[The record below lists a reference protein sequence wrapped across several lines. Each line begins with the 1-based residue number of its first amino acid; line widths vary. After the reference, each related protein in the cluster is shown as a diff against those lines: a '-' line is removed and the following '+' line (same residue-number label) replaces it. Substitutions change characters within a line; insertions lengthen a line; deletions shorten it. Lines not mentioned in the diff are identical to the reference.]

1 VTSWAFDL
9 AGVQLQ
15 IVVLMHLIHH
25 VRVRMIIDCHAHV
38 FESWHSACGHPSVD
52 IHLKYIQK
60 NVTRPAAK
68 TFRVRDGKEV
78 KPTMLFRPEDNTWAG
93 LNDVGFRVGP
103 YGRLEFIHEG
113 ESYAIQY
120 MPVGMQRIESPPT
133 FMVAQM
139 VYAGVDHCILQAG
152 GGYGVMNDYNAFA
165 QNQHPDKFTGLLQI
179 DEAIADRDEVLAEV
193 DRAHKILGLKGVYY
207 SHDFS
212 RHGYGRNLDHAAF
225 APFWDKVAAF
235 GLPVFMELSAT
246 PHYDSASYIGNLM
259 AFDRIV
265 QRHRTLRFVLV
276 MGPPVAHF
284 ARAGRWE
291 FPPEVLAAYSREN
304 LLIEV
309 MFPITW
315 GGAWDYPYPEAQ
327 ELIRHMRDLFSAS
340 RLVWGSDM
348 PNVER
353 FCTYRQSLDYLR
365 RHCAFLSASEKD
377 AVLGGNVAEL
387 FGLHG

>member
-1 VTSWAFDL
+1 
-9 AGVQLQ
+9 
-15 IVVLMHLIHH
+15 
-25 VRVRMIIDCHAHV
+25 MIIDSHAHV
-38 FESWHSACGHPSVD
+38 FENWHGACGHPSVD

-78 KPTMLFRPEDNTWAG
+78 KPTMLFRPEGNTWAG
-93 LNDVGFRVGP
+93 LNDVGFRVGL
-103 YGRLEFIHEG
+103 YGRLEFTHEG

-120 MPVGMQRIESPPT
+120 MPVGMQRIESPPA

-165 QNQHPDKFTGLLQI
+165 QNQHPEKFTGLLHI
-179 DEAIADRDEVLAEV
+179 DEAIADHDEVLAEV
-193 DRAHKILGLKGVYY
+193 DRAHKILGLKGLYY

-212 RHGYGRNLDHAAF
+212 RHGYDRNLDHPAF

-235 GLPVFMELSAT
+235 SLPVFMELSAT
-246 PHYDSASYIGNLM
+246 PHYDRASYIGNLI
-259 AFDRIV
+259 AFDRVV

-291 FPPEVLAAYSREN
+291 FPPEVLAAYTREN
-304 LLIEV
+304 LLIEI

-315 GGAWDYPYPEAQ
+315 GGVWDYPYPEAQ

-353 FCTYRQSLDYLR
+353 FCTYRQSLDYVR
-365 RHCAFLSASEKD
+365 RHCAFLSAGEKD

-387 FGLHG
+387 FRLQD